1 MQQAKV
7 EVERGSDS
15 FNLSLDLSLDLSLN
29 LQKAGGLFQ
38 HPAKQPKKE

>member
-15 FNLSLDLSLDLSLN
+15 FNLSLDLSLN
-29 LQKAGGLFQ
+29 LQKAGGIFQ
-38 HPAKQPKKE
+38 HPAKQPEKE

>member
-15 FNLSLDLSLDLSLN
+15 FNLSLGLSLN
-29 LQKAGGLFQ
+29 LQKAGGIFQ
-38 HPAKQPKKE
+38 DPTKQPEKE